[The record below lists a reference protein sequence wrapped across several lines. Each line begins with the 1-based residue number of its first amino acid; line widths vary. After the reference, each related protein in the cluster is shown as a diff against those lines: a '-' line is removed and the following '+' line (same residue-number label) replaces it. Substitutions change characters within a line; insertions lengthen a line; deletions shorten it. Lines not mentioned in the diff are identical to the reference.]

1 MSSFYQVLGPNIVVF
16 PHDQQLVARPS
27 TKQQLDVLE
36 TLPYLAKKDTDYALP
51 QTIGICRIL
60 YNMGMTEAL
69 AASPIMY
76 DRLPLIEGK
85 YKPMKHQLY
94 TAAFMTLYS
103 RAHILSEPRLGKSG
117 SVVLATDYLQRIHAI
132 IGGVLIITTVTT
144 MHGVWREGIESALPD
159 ARVLIAHGPR
169 REQALRLPADY
180 YITNYDSCRLS
191 FDAFMEAIQDGRIGA
206 IVIDEMTHVG
216 NSGSQRHKAIYKMC
230 NDSGVKYVWGLTGS
244 PADNPEM
251 VFGMCRCVNPDALK
265 SYATTKTG
273 WLALTT
279 YQWGSQPYQ
288 RSLAPC
294 AKDIIHKV
302 MQPAIRYVKKDI
314 LDLPP
319 VTTQVRT
326 AALSRAQEKYRRDLR
341 VEATTMLE
349 SGERITA
356 VNGGVLLGKLMQ
368 VALGVVKTSEGK
380 PVELDHKERTQAVLE
395 AIGETDRKVVIFC
408 GYIAGIEMLVREI
421 REAGYTCE
429 KVDGSVTGR
438 QRARILADFQN
449 ARDPHVLVCHP
460 TTTAM
465 GVELSAADTMIF
477 DGVPLT
483 GGFVYAQSIERL
495 SSAKQKA
502 ANINIIHIISTPEER
517 KALDALQA
525 GYDMGQQIA
534 GLFESFAKNK
544 Y

>member
-1 MSSFYQVLGPNIVVF
+1 MEVLGKHIVAF
-16 PHDQQLVARPS
+16 PEDHQLVVRPS
-27 TKQQLDVLE
+27 TREQYDVLE
-36 TLPYLAKKDTDYALP
+36 TLPYIDKKDTDFLLP
-51 QTIGICRIL
+51 QSIGICRVL

-69 AASPIMY
+69 AANPFMY
-76 DRLPLIEGK
+76 DRLPLVEGK
-85 YKPMKHQLY
+85 YQPMRHQLMM
-94 TAAFMTLYS
+94 ASFMVLFS
-103 RAHILSEPRLGKSG
+103 RAFNLSEPRTGKTA

-132 IGGVLIITTVTT
+132 VGGVLIITTVTT
-144 MHGVWREGIESALPD
+144 IHGVWREGIESALPD
-159 ARVLIAHGPR
+159 ARILVAHGAQ
-169 REQALRLPADY
+169 RETALKQPADF

-191 FDAFMEAIQDGRIGA
+191 QAAFMEAIADGRIGA

-216 NSGSQRHKAIYKMC
+216 NSGSQRHKAIYNMC
-230 NDSGVKYVWGLTGS
+230 NKSGIKYVWGLTGS

-251 VFGMCRCVNPDALK
+251 VFGMCRCVNPDALNPF
-265 SYATTKTG
+265 ATTKSG
-273 WLALTT
+273 WIALTT

-288 RSLAPC
+288 RSLASC
-294 AKDIIHKV
+294 AKDIIHKA
-302 MQPAIRYVKKDI
+302 MQPAIRYIKKDI

-326 AALSRAQEKYRRDLR
+326 ASLSKAQTRYREELR
-341 VEATTMLE
+341 LQATTLLE

-368 VALGVVKTSEGK
+368 VALGIVKTSEGEA
-380 PVELDHKERTQAVLE
+380 VELEHKERTQAVLE
-395 AIGETDRKVVIFC
+395 AIGETSRKVVIFC
-408 GYIAGIEMLVREI
+408 GYIAGIDMLVREI

-438 QRARILADFQN
+438 QRAKILADFQGKDN
-449 ARDPHVLVCHP
+449 PRVLVCHP

-502 ANINIIHIISTPEER
+502 DNINIIHIISTPEER
-517 KALDALQA
+517 KALAALQE